1 MFEQTQL
8 LFIHIKNARD
18 STLCI
23 ICDNNIINQAFFKT
37 FPLISPRKTVDSRPT
52 CMFLLYDFIQ
62 VLKNI
67 RNNWLTEETGEITCD
82 HNGDQL
88 TAKLQQTQQL
98 QKCEDQELIETTKV
112 TFQTANPKPIER
124 QRVEI
129 CLKVSFLEKQK
140 KH

>member
-1 MFEQTQL
+1 
-8 LFIHIKNARD
+8 
-18 STLCI
+18 
-23 ICDNNIINQAFFKT
+23 
-37 FPLISPRKTVDSRPT
+37 
-52 CMFLLYDFIQ
+52 MFLLYDFIQ

-88 TAKLQQTQQL
+88 TAKLQQIQQL